1 VEKIGVALHDGEH
14 VVAKAKLHL
23 AALISP
29 IVVFLIGV
37 IMYFVTPKDAELL
50 QFSSLVLMAIGIW
63 RTIHSL
69 RVRRSTSLVLTNQR
83 LIAENGP
90 SGRTKLDVVIGHVD
104 RVGAK
109 RGPQARLMGYGNL
122 VVTAR
127 GFGNQNVVFRH
138 IADVEKLAQQIR
150 DQMASQ

>member
-1 VEKIGVALHDGEH
+1 MKKVGIVLHDGEK
-14 VVAKAKLHL
+14 VVAEAKLHI

-37 IMYFVTPKDAELL
+37 AMYFGTPKSDNLL

-63 RTIHSL
+63 RTLYSL
-69 RVRRSTSLVLTNQR
+69 AVRRNTYVVVTNER
-83 LIAENGP
+83 FIAETGP
-90 SGRTKLDVVIGHVD
+90 SGRKKVDVVIGHVD
-104 RVGAK
+104 RVETR

-127 GFGNQNVVFRH
+127 GSGNQNVVFRH
-138 IADVEKLAQQIR
+138 VAGVEALAEQIR
-150 DQMASQ
+150 AEMAGK